1 MRLRNL
7 KPVQKQLSCSMT
19 KPKGLDKD
27 ILKVFDKLEK
37 LNPEAKFLSE
47 SALST
52 VSDYVD
58 TGCMVLNAI
67 ISGSLYGG
75 VPMGRITG
83 FSGPS
88 AAGKTYIINKI
99 LANGQKKGMIP
110 VIFDTEAAVDASST
124 LGVGLNNDEVKY
136 VPVQTVEDCR
146 NQISAFLDGVI
157 EAKMRDKFIISI
169 DSLGNLA
176 SQKEIDDAE
185 KGKTAMDMGTRAK
198 GLKSMMRLLTFKAAQ
213 AGVTILFSNHTYDD
227 PSAMFPTLVKAQS
240 GGKGP
245 VYLASVLV
253 QLAKRDEKHDASRGD
268 SDELLPEANK
278 VSGTT
283 LRALTVKNRFV
294 PPFLECEAYLNFKKG
309 LDKYSGLREMA
320 VNHGVIIQT
329 GSTFTMPEVK
339 EGVPGKKL
347 GYYKNWKDNTE
358 LWDDYILPNLEKEL
372 KKQYSYSV
380 D

>member
-1 MRLRNL
+1 
-7 KPVQKQLSCSMT
+7 MT
-19 KPKGLDKD
+19 INKEV
-27 ILKVFDKLEK
+27 LKVFDKLEK

-52 VSDYVD
+52 VNSWID
-58 TGCMVLNAI
+58 TGCMVLNSI

-75 VPMGRITG
+75 VPVGRITG
-83 FSGPS
+83 FAGPS

-99 LANGQKKGMIP
+99 LANAQKAGMMP
-110 VIFDTEAAVDASST
+110 VIFDTEAAIDASST
-124 LGVGLNNDEVKY
+124 TGVGLDPKGVKY
-136 VPVQTVEDCR
+136 VPVQTVEECR
-146 NQISAFLDGVI
+146 NQISAFLDSVM
-157 EAKMRDKFIISI
+157 EAKMNGKFIISI

-227 PSAMFPTLVKAQS
+227 PSAMFPSLVKNQS

-245 VYLASVLV
+245 VYLSSVLV
-253 QLAKRDEKHDASRGD
+253 QLAKRDEKHDKD
-268 SDELLPEANK
+268 NIDDEKLPEANK

-283 LRALTVKNRFV
+283 LRALTIKNRFV
-294 PPFLECEAYLNFKKG
+294 PPFLEGEMYLNFRKG
-309 LDKYSGLREMA
+309 LDKYSGLKEMA
-320 VNHGVIIQT
+320 VNHGVILQT
-329 GSTFTMPEVK
+329 GSTFVLPPEK

-347 GYYKNWKDNTE
+347 GYYKNWKSDTE
-358 LWDDYILPNLEKEL
+358 LWEKIILPKLEKRL
-372 KKQYSYSV
+372 KDQYSYSS
-380 D
+380 

>member
-1 MRLRNL
+1 
-7 KPVQKQLSCSMT
+7 MT
-19 KPKGLDKD
+19 KIDKET
-27 ILKVFDKLEK
+27 LKVFDKLDK

-52 VSDYVD
+52 VNEWID

-75 VPMGRITG
+75 VPVGRITG

-99 LANGQKKGMIP
+99 LANAQRKGIMP
-110 VIFDTEAAVDASST
+110 VIFDTEAAIDASST
-124 LGVGLNNDEVKY
+124 TGVGLDPDQVKY
-136 VPVQTVEDCR
+136 VPVQTVEECR

-157 EAKMRDKFIISI
+157 EAKMKNKFIISI

-176 SQKEIDDAE
+176 SQKEIEDAE
-185 KGKTAMDMGTRAK
+185 KGKSAMDMGTRAK

-253 QLAKRDEKHDASRGD
+253 QLAKRDEKFDKTND
-268 SDELLPEANK
+268 DDEILPEANK

-309 LDKYSGLREMA
+309 LDTYSGLKEMA
-320 VNHGVIIQT
+320 VNHGVIEQT
-329 GSTFTMPEVK
+329 GSTYVLPSQK

-347 GYYKNWKDNTE
+347 GYYKNWKSDE
-358 LWDDYILPNLEKEL
+358 GLWKEIILPGLEAKLKE
-372 KKQYSYSV
+372 QYSYSNE
-380 D
+380 

>member
-1 MRLRNL
+1 
-7 KPVQKQLSCSMT
+7 MT
-19 KPKGLDKD
+19 KIDKEV
-27 ILKVFDKLEK
+27 LKVFDKLEK

-52 VSDYVD
+52 VNSWVD
-58 TGCMVLNAI
+58 TGCMVLNSI

-75 VPMGRITG
+75 VPVGRITG
-83 FSGPS
+83 FAGPS

-99 LANGQKKGMIP
+99 LANGQKQGMMP
-110 VIFDTEAAVDASST
+110 VIFDTEAAIDASST
-124 LGVGLNNDEVKY
+124 TGVGLDPEKVKY
-136 VPVQTVEDCR
+136 VPVQTVEECR

-157 EAKMRDKFIISI
+157 EAKMQGKFIISI

-227 PSAMFPTLVKAQS
+227 PAAMFPTLVKNQS

-253 QLAKRDEKHDASRGD
+253 QLAKRDEKHDKGNID
-268 SDELLPEANK
+268 DEIVPEANK

-283 LRALTVKNRFV
+283 LRALTIKNRFV
-294 PPFLECEAYLNFKKG
+294 PPFLEGEMYLNFKRG

-320 VNHGVIIQT
+320 VNHGVIEQT
-329 GSTFTMPEVK
+329 GSTFILPSTEP
-339 EGVPGKKL
+339 GIPGKKL
-347 GYYKNWKDNTE
+347 GYYKNWKADE
-358 LWDDYILPNLEKEL
+358 ALWEEHILPGLEKKL
-372 KKQYSYSV
+372 KECYSYSV

>member
-1 MRLRNL
+1 
-7 KPVQKQLSCSMT
+7 MT
-19 KPKGLDKD
+19 KIDKD
-27 ILKVFDKLEK
+27 VLKVFDKLEK

-110 VIFDTEAAVDASST
+110 VIFDTEAAIDASST
-124 LGVGLNNDEVKY
+124 IGVGLDNDQVKY

-146 NQISAFLDGVI
+146 NQISAFLDSVI

-253 QLAKRDEKHDASRGD
+253 QLAKRDEKHDKTND
-268 SDELLPEANK
+268 DDEILPEANK

-294 PPFLECEAYLNFKKG
+294 PPFLECEAYLNFKRG
-309 LDKYSGLREMA
+309 LDKYSGLKEMA
-320 VNHGVIIQT
+320 VNHGVIEQT
-329 GSTFTMPEVK
+329 GSTFVLPSGK
-339 EGVPGKKL
+339 EDVPGQKL
-347 GYYKNWKDNTE
+347 GYYKNWKSDIE
-358 LWDDYILPNLEKEL
+358 LWEKTILPRLEEKL

>member
-1 MRLRNL
+1 
-7 KPVQKQLSCSMT
+7 MT
-19 KPKGLDKD
+19 KLDKD
-27 ILKVFDKLEK
+27 VLKVFDKLEK

-52 VSDYVD
+52 VNEWVD

-75 VPMGRITG
+75 VPVGRITG

-99 LANGQKKGMIP
+99 LANAQKKGMVP
-110 VIFDTEAAVDASST
+110 VIFDTEAAIDASST
-124 LGVGLNNDEVKY
+124 TGVGLDSDQVKY

-146 NQISAFLDGVI
+146 NQIATFLDSVM
-157 EAKMRDKFIISI
+157 EAKMRNKFIISI

-176 SQKEIDDAE
+176 SQKELDDTE

-268 SDELLPEANK
+268 ADELLPEANK

-294 PPFLECEAYLNFKKG
+294 PPFLECEAYLNFKRG
-309 LDKYSGLREMA
+309 LDKYSGLKEMA
-320 VNHGVIIQT
+320 VNHGVIEQN
-329 GSTFTMPEVK
+329 GSTFALPSEK

-347 GYYKNWKDNTE
+347 GYYKNWKDDE
-358 LWDDYILPNLEKEL
+358 KLWDEHILPKLEEKL
-372 KKQYSYSV
+372 KAQYSYSV

>member
-1 MRLRNL
+1 
-7 KPVQKQLSCSMT
+7 MT
-19 KPKGLDKD
+19 KIDKET
-27 ILKVFDKLEK
+27 LKVFDKLEK

-52 VSDYVD
+52 VNDWVD
-58 TGCMVLNAI
+58 TGCMVLNSI

-75 VPMGRITG
+75 VPVGRITG
-83 FSGPS
+83 FAGPS

-110 VIFDTEAAVDASST
+110 VIFDTEAAIDASST
-124 LGVGLNNDEVKY
+124 TGVGLNPDSVKY
-136 VPVQTVEDCR
+136 VPVQTVEECR
-146 NQISAFLDGVI
+146 NQISAFLDSVI
-157 EAKMRDKFIISI
+157 EAKMQGKFIMSI

-176 SQKEIDDAE
+176 SQKEREDAE

-227 PSAMFPTLVKAQS
+227 PAAMFPTLVKNQS

-253 QLAKRDEKHDASRGD
+253 QLAKRDEKHDKNND
-268 SDELLPEANK
+268 DDEILPEANK

-283 LRALTVKNRFV
+283 LRALTTKNRFV
-294 PPFLECEAYLNFKKG
+294 PPFLEGEIYLNFKKG
-309 LDKYSGLREMA
+309 LDKYSGLKEMA
-320 VNHGVIIQT
+320 VNHGVIEQT
-329 GSTFTMPEVK
+329 GSTFLLPSGK
-339 EGVPGKKL
+339 DGIPGQKL
-347 GYYKNWKDNTE
+347 GYYKNWKSDE
-358 LWDDYILPNLEKEL
+358 KLWEETILPKLEAVLQE
-372 KKQYSYSV
+372 QYSYSA

>member
-1 MRLRNL
+1 
-7 KPVQKQLSCSMT
+7 MT
-19 KPKGLDKD
+19 KIDKD
-27 ILKVFDKLEK
+27 VLKVFDKLEK

-52 VSDYVD
+52 VNNWVD
-58 TGCMVLNAI
+58 TGCMVLNSI

-99 LANGQKKGMIP
+99 LANGQKQGMIP
-110 VIFDTEAAVDASST
+110 VIFDTEAAIDASST
-124 LGVGLNNDEVKY
+124 VGVGLDSSQTKY

-157 EAKMRDKFIISI
+157 EAKMRDKFILSI

-176 SQKEIDDAE
+176 SQKELDDTE

-294 PPFLECEAYLNFKKG
+294 PPFLECEVYLNFKRG

-329 GSTFTMPEVK
+329 GSTFALPSEK
-339 EGVPGKKL
+339 EGVPGQKL
-347 GYYKNWKDNTE
+347 GYYKNWKNDEE
-358 LWDDYILPNLEKEL
+358 LWEKSILPKLEEKL
-372 KKQYSYSV
+372 KQQYSYSI

>member
-1 MRLRNL
+1 MS
-7 KPVQKQLSCSMT
+7 VD
-19 KPKGLDKD
+19 LDN
-27 ILKVFDKLEK
+27 IFSKLDK
-37 LNPEAKFLSE
+37 LNPDATMLSK
-47 SALST
+47 SALS
-52 VSDYVD
+52 VVNEWVD
-58 TGCMVLNAI
+58 TGCMVLNSI

-75 VPMGRITG
+75 VPVGRITG

-99 LANGQKKGMIP
+99 LANAQKKGMHP
-110 VIFDTEAAVDASST
+110 VIFDTEAAVDVGST
-124 LGVGLNNDEVKY
+124 QGVGLDPSKVKY

-146 NQISAFLDGVI
+146 NQLSAFLDSVI
-157 EAKMRDKFIISI
+157 EAKAKNKFIVSI

-227 PSAMFPTLVKAQS
+227 PAAMFPTLVKQQS

-253 QLAKRDEKHDASRGD
+253 QLAKRDEKHDKTND
-268 SDELLPEANK
+268 DDEILPEANK

-294 PPFLECEAYLNFKKG
+294 PPFLECEAYLNFRKG
-309 LDKYSGLREMA
+309 LDKYSGLKEMA
-320 VNHGVIIQT
+320 VNHGIIKQT
-329 GSTFTMPEVK
+329 GSTFVLPATDKKPER
-339 EGVPGKKL
+339 KL
-347 GYYKNWKDNTE
+347 GYYKNWKSDTD
-358 LWDDYILPNLEKEL
+358 LWEKDILPKLEAKLKE
-372 KKQYSYSV
+372 QYSYSNEG
-380 D
+380 

>member
-1 MRLRNL
+1 
-7 KPVQKQLSCSMT
+7 MT
-19 KPKGLDKD
+19 INKEV
-27 ILKVFDKLEK
+27 LKVFDKLEK

-52 VSDYVD
+52 VNSWID
-58 TGCMVLNAI
+58 TGCMVLNSI

-75 VPMGRITG
+75 VPVGRITG
-83 FSGPS
+83 FAGPS

-99 LANGQKKGMIP
+99 LANAQKAGMMP
-110 VIFDTEAAVDASST
+110 VIFDTEAAIDASST
-124 LGVGLNNDEVKY
+124 TGVGLDPKGVKY
-136 VPVQTVEDCR
+136 VPVQTVEECR
-146 NQISAFLDGVI
+146 NQISAFLDSVM
-157 EAKMRDKFIISI
+157 EAKMNGKFIISI

-227 PSAMFPTLVKAQS
+227 PSAMFPSLVKNQS

-245 VYLASVLV
+245 VYLSSVLV
-253 QLAKRDEKHDASRGD
+253 QLAKRDEKHDKD
-268 SDELLPEANK
+268 NIDDEKLPEANK

-283 LRALTVKNRFV
+283 LRALTIKNRFV
-294 PPFLECEAYLNFKKG
+294 PPFLEGEMYLNFRKG
-309 LDKYSGLREMA
+309 LDKYSGLKEMA
-320 VNHGVIIQT
+320 VNHGVILQT
-329 GSTFTMPEVK
+329 GSTFVLPPEK

-347 GYYKNWKDNTE
+347 GYYKNWKSDTE
-358 LWDDYILPNLEKEL
+358 LWEKIILPKLEKKL
-372 KKQYSYSV
+372 KDQYSYSS
-380 D
+380 

>member
-1 MRLRNL
+1 
-7 KPVQKQLSCSMT
+7 MT
-19 KPKGLDKD
+19 KIDKD
-27 ILKVFDKLEK
+27 VLKVFDKLEK

-52 VSDYVD
+52 VNEWVD

-75 VPMGRITG
+75 VPVGRITG

-99 LANGQKKGMIP
+99 LANAQKKGMIP
-110 VIFDTEAAVDASST
+110 VIFDTEAAIDASST
-124 LGVGLNNDEVKY
+124 TGVGLDSDQVKY

-146 NQISAFLDGVI
+146 NQISTFLDSVM
-157 EAKMRDKFIISI
+157 EAKMRNKFILSI

-176 SQKEIDDAE
+176 SQKELDDTE

-253 QLAKRDEKHDASRGD
+253 QLAKRDEKHDKTNED
-268 SDELLPEANK
+268 DEILPEANK

-294 PPFLECEAYLNFKKG
+294 PPFLECEAYLNFKRG
-309 LDKYSGLREMA
+309 LDKYSGLKEMA
-320 VNHGVIIQT
+320 VNHGVIEQT
-329 GSTFTMPEVK
+329 GSTFVLPSDK
-339 EGVPGKKL
+339 EGVPGQKL
-347 GYYKNWKDNTE
+347 GYYKNWKNNEE
-358 LWDDYILPNLEKEL
+358 LWEKTILPNLEKKL

>member
-1 MRLRNL
+1 
-7 KPVQKQLSCSMT
+7 MT
-19 KPKGLDKD
+19 KIDKD
-27 ILKVFDKLEK
+27 VLKVFDKLEK

-52 VSDYVD
+52 VNNWVD

-99 LANGQKKGMIP
+99 LANGQKKGMVP
-110 VIFDTEAAVDASST
+110 VIFDTEAAIDASST
-124 LGVGLNNDEVKY
+124 VGVGLDSDKVKY

-157 EAKMRDKFIISI
+157 ESKIRDKFILSI

-227 PSAMFPTLVKAQS
+227 PAAMFPTLVKAQS

-253 QLAKRDEKHDASRGD
+253 QLAKRDEKHDKTND
-268 SDELLPEANK
+268 DDEILPEANK

-309 LDKYSGLREMA
+309 LDKYSGLKEMA
-320 VNHGVIIQT
+320 VNHGVIEQT
-329 GSTFTMPEVK
+329 GSTYVLPSNK
-339 EGVPGKKL
+339 EDVPGKKL
-347 GYYKNWKDNTE
+347 GYYKNWKNDTE
-358 LWDDYILPNLEKEL
+358 LWEKTILPELEKKL
-372 KKQYSYSV
+372 KEQYSYSI

>member
-1 MRLRNL
+1 MS
-7 KPVQKQLSCSMT
+7 KI
-19 KPKGLDKD
+19 DKET
-27 ILKVFDKLEK
+27 LKVFDKLEK

-52 VSDYVD
+52 VNSWVD
-58 TGCMVLNAI
+58 TGCMVLNSI

-75 VPMGRITG
+75 VPVGRITG
-83 FSGPS
+83 FAGPS

-99 LANGQKKGMIP
+99 LANGQKEGMIP
-110 VIFDTEAAVDASST
+110 VIFDTEAAIDASST
-124 LGVGLNNDEVKY
+124 TGVGLDPDGVKY
-136 VPVQTVEDCR
+136 VPVQTVEECR

-157 EAKMRDKFIISI
+157 EAKMQGKFILSI

-227 PSAMFPTLVKAQS
+227 PAAMFPTLVKNQS

-253 QLAKRDEKHDASRGD
+253 QLAKRDEKHDKTNID
-268 SDELLPEANK
+268 DEVLPEANK

-283 LRALTVKNRFV
+283 LRALTTKNRFV
-294 PPFLECEAYLNFKKG
+294 PPFLEGEMYLNFKKG

-320 VNHGVIIQT
+320 VNHGVIEQT
-329 GSTFTMPEVK
+329 GSTFVLPSEK
-339 EGVPGKKL
+339 DGVPGKKL
-347 GYYKNWKDNTE
+347 GYYKNWKSDE
-358 LWDDYILPNLEKEL
+358 SLWEEHILPKLEAKLQE
-372 KKQYSYSV
+372 QYSYSV

>member
-1 MRLRNL
+1 MS
-7 KPVQKQLSCSMT
+7 KI
-19 KPKGLDKD
+19 DKEV
-27 ILKVFDKLEK
+27 LKVFDKLEK

-52 VSDYVD
+52 VNEWVD

-75 VPMGRITG
+75 VPVGRITG

-99 LANGQKKGMIP
+99 LANAQSRGMIP
-110 VIFDTEAAVDASST
+110 VIFDTEAAIDASST
-124 LGVGLNNDEVKY
+124 TGVGLDSDQVKY

-146 NQISAFLDGVI
+146 NQISTFLDSVM
-157 EAKMRDKFIISI
+157 EAKMRGKFIISI

-176 SQKEIDDAE
+176 SQKELDDTE

-253 QLAKRDEKHDASRGD
+253 QLAKRDEKHDKANED
-268 SDELLPEANK
+268 DEILPEANR

-294 PPFLECEAYLNFKKG
+294 PPFLECEAYLNFKRG
-309 LDKYSGLREMA
+309 LDKYSGLKEMA
-320 VNHGVIIQT
+320 VNHGVIEQT
-329 GSTFTMPEVK
+329 GSTFILPSEK
-339 EGVPGKKL
+339 DGVPGKKL
-347 GYYKNWKDNTE
+347 GYYKNWKGDE
-358 LWDDYILPNLEKEL
+358 KLWEEHILPGLEAKLKE
-372 KKQYSYSV
+372 QYSYST